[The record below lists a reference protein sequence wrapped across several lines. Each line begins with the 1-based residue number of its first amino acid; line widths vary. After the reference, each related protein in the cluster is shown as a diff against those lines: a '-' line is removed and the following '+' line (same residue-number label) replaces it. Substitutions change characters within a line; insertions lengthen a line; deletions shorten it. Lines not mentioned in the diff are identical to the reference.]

1 MNALKVFSWSLQWV
15 AGRSPVLL
23 TLTLLLVGCGGGKIL
38 IKGRVV
44 DDTGAPVARAT
55 VQTEPDTDVVYTQRS
70 GHFLLRQR
78 INALGELEEIP
89 KGVYR
94 VSISKSGFQPEKVEV
109 KAEGGELD
117 LKRLILKPRVAFIG
131 EGAPSVSEEAEVTG
145 GDSAGGPKAGQ

>member
-1 MNALKVFSWSLQWV
+1 MNSIELGDVRYDLMRGLRVALV
-15 AGRSPVLL
+15 GVLL
-23 TLTLLLVGCGGGKIL
+23 VLWGCGGGRIL

-70 GHFLLRQR
+70 GHCLLRQK

-89 KGVYR
+89 KGIYR
-94 VSISKSGFQPEKVEV
+94 VSISKSGFQPEKVEI

-117 LKRLILKPRVAFIG
+117 LKNLILKPRVAFIG
-131 EGAPSVSEEAEVTG
+131 EGAPSISEESERKSSEGT
-145 GDSAGGPKAGQ
+145 GPKVGQ